1 MTNRLARSGFHSTGL
16 QRTSLC
22 RGRCIGVGDAKWLE
36 EKAISS
42 RLAQSHNAVLSALTF
57 DLPHH
62 ITLESDLSLLKS
74 SVDMPKLANAHL
86 PANAF
91 QYKDDVIIKGGFS
104 FRSVLCLDVGVFA
117 SYFSSYSVFSKHDC
131 VTAMIMFHPSSILNA
146 IYTLENWSCML
157 QEAITLH

>member
-1 MTNRLARSGFHSTGL
+1 MLEVVSIQLGYSALRFEEDDASELVMRSGWM
-16 QRTSLC
+16 R
-22 RGRCIGVGDAKWLE
+22 R
-36 EKAISS
+36 
-42 RLAQSHNAVLSALTF
+42 QSAVDLPNLTTLLFSALTF

-131 VTAMIMFHPSSILNA
+131 VTVMIMFHPSSILNA